1 MKKNE
6 VTTLGALQIGDIFTI
21 VKNGIHF
28 KRPAPNHD
36 KTFTCDT
43 TNKRDVVHLSANFL
57 VYFISTPVKNKAKKP
72 RYIQGTLF

>member
-1 MKKNE
+1 MKKNK
-6 VTTLGALQIGDIFTI
+6 VTTVGALQIGDIFTI

-43 TNKRDVVHLSANFL
+43 TNKKDVVHLSANFP
-57 VYFISTPVKNKAKKP
+57 VYFISRPVKNKVEKP
-72 RYIQGTLF
+72 KYIQQSFF